1 MLPATPTLSPTEHD
15 WVRTGSLPADPGKL
29 PAWED
34 VSRHPLQ
41 GPLRR
46 MPWRAPIWDSGAS
59 GSKFVPGLLRKHA
72 AFWYEIIL
80 PDHPL
85 RETLVSYV
93 RDGVSVHEFLLTSHK
108 GTSVES
114 PYNREKFP
122 GAVFANRIPSAH
134 AEFVRTEMQA
144 LITRGCV
151 VKWADV
157 RGPEGPARPRLIQ
170 ALSVEETKPRLI
182 YDARPLNK
190 VCRKVTFSMDT
201 VARVAL
207 VASEGCF
214 QGSLNDSSGFHHVL
228 LHPASWPLFGLRYQ
242 GVDYVWTVLPFGW
255 CESPYVYHT
264 LSEAKV
270 AFLRAKGIPA
280 LAYIDDSWLAN
291 VQSTHGQPE
300 RAQWL
305 AAAEAIHVAMLVSW
319 MCGYFLS
326 EKKCDLRPTKVQ
338 RYLGMLCDSET
349 ASFRVPQD
357 KMDKLHHLLRTA
369 VEARGLSFR
378 TLERIAGKCMSMTVA
393 IRPASLWTHAMFTVL
408 SRLEKSGLRHIDLSQ
423 DEFVDL
429 RGEFTQWIG
438 ISSSSH
444 QGPWQRAQHFT
455 AALTGG
461 ATDASST
468 AWGGVVNATTG
479 PFRAGGVFPEEWLT
493 RHINSKEMFALYHVL
508 LQFCTRYPD
517 ALRRAQ
523 LLVDVDNQSVV
534 GAFRKGRAKD
544 PVSHAL
550 LVQLFKIQVE
560 FGFMLSLKWVPT
572 ADNSVADAISRPSR
586 ESVIRLHPHA
596 FQELWEAM
604 GPFNFDLMASSE
616 SAQKQ
621 PGGNARLPFF
631 AQYDCEGASGV
642 DVLAQDVSRL
652 PGSEE
657 KMFGYCFP
665 PPIMVGIIVQHLS
678 EWRAHAVIVV
688 PDTRAFWFPI
698 LQQATIRS
706 MVIAPRAAG
715 GVFQWPSHRGGLKE
729 WQYSK
734 WAMRAYEVDFGRN
747 RVRTTHQVERARI
760 MGT

>member
-1 MLPATPTLSPTEHD
+1 MLPATPTLSTTESE
-15 WVRTGSLPADPGKL
+15 WVSLGGLPAALGEWPT
-29 PAWED
+29 WED
-34 VSRHPLQ
+34 VSRDPMQ

-46 MPWRAPIWDSGAS
+46 MPWRAPIWDAGAD
-59 GSKFVPGLLRKHA
+59 GSRFVPGLLRKHA
-72 AFWYEIIL
+72 AFWDEMIL
-80 PDHPL
+80 PTHHL
-85 RETLVSYV
+85 REPLMSYV
-93 RDGVSVHEFLLTSHK
+93 RDGVSVHEFLFESHK
-108 GTSVES
+108 GASLDS
-114 PYNREKFP
+114 PYNVGKFP
-122 GAVFANRIPSAH
+122 GAVFANRIPPAH
-134 AEFVRTEMQA
+134 AEFVSTEMRT

-157 RGPEGPARPRLIQ
+157 RGPAGPARPRMIQ
-170 ALSVEETKPRLI
+170 ALSVEVTKPRLI

-190 VCRKVTFSMDT
+190 VCKRIPFSMDT
-201 VARVAL
+201 VARVAH

-214 QGSLNDSSGFHHVL
+214 QGSLDDSSGFHHVL

-264 LSEAKV
+264 LSEAKA
-270 AFLRAKGIPA
+270 AFLRSKGIPA

-291 VQSTHGQPE
+291 VQSTHGQPA
-300 RAQWL
+300 RQQWL

-326 EKKCDLRPTKVQ
+326 PKKCDLRPTKVQ
-338 RYLGMLCDSET
+338 RYLGMLCDSDT

-357 KMDKLHHLLRTA
+357 KMDKLHNLLHTTLGA
-369 VEARGLSFR
+369 GELSFR

-408 SRLEKSGLRHIDLSQ
+408 AKLEKSGLRHIDLSR

-429 RGEFTQWIG
+429 RGEFHQWAG
-438 ISSSSH
+438 ISSTSH
-444 QGPWQRAQHFT
+444 EGPWQKAHHFT

-479 PFRAGGVFPEEWLT
+479 PFHAGGVFPEEWLT

-508 LQFCTRYPD
+508 LQFCTRHPD

-523 LLVDVDNQSVV
+523 LLVDVDNESVV

-544 PVSHAL
+544 PVSHSL
-550 LVQLFKIQVE
+550 LVQLFSLQVD

-572 ADNSVADAISRPSR
+572 ADNGIADAISRPSR
-586 ESVIRLHPHA
+586 ESVIRLKPLA
-596 FQELWEAM
+596 FQQLWAAL

-616 SAQKQ
+616 SAQRD
-621 PGGNARLPFF
+621 PGSNDRLPFF
-631 AQYDCEGASGV
+631 SQHDCEGSSGV
-642 DVLAQDVSRL
+642 NVLAQDVSRV
-652 PGSEE
+652 PGTGV

-665 PPIMVGIIVQHLS
+665 PPVMVGIIVQHLA
-678 EWRAHAVIVV
+678 EWQAHAVIVV
-688 PDTRAFWFPI
+688 PDTRAFWFPTV
-698 LQQATIRS
+698 QQASVRS
-706 MVIAPRAAG
+706 IVVAPSASRG
-715 GVFQWPSHRGGLKE
+715 SFQWPSHRGGLQD
-729 WQYSK
+729 WQYPK
-734 WAMRAYEVDFGRN
+734 WAMRAYEVNFGIR
-747 RVRTTHQVERARI
+747 
-760 MGT
+760 